1 MCNYA
6 SNEIKF
12 VAKDRFLLS
21 VLRRRIKR
29 LVDNPLRNSVRNFVA
44 DCGYTLNAATRF
56 TDSRDH
62 FSYCDS
68 DISKDGSEFY
78 FGFGTE
84 SAWTPNVDAL
94 QKVLQERYYGRV
106 ELVYVSEESSC
117 GIYEKNDE
125 DERFF
130 RDNYKLDYSYNDEAD
145 TVYFRD
151 RDSLIEKIQ
160 SIFTDIVIDAEETIN
175 SLETKIDNLYS
186 PKDENFYIT
195 IKKCLLLAA

>member
-29 LVDNPLRNSVRNFVA
+29 LVENPMRNSVRNFVV

-62 FSYCDS
+62 FSYCDN
-68 DISKDGSEFY
+68 DINRDGNEFY

-84 SAWTPNVDAL
+84 SAWTPNIDVL
-94 QKVLQERYYGRV
+94 QKVLEERYYGRV
-106 ELVYVSEESSC
+106 KLVYVSEECGC

-125 DERFF
+125 EEKFF
-130 RDNYKLDYSYNDEAD
+130 KDNYKLDYSYNNEAD
-145 TVYFRD
+145 TIYFRD
-151 RDSLIEKIQ
+151 KDSLLGKVK
-160 SIFTDIVIDAEETIN
+160 SLFTELVIDAEDTLN
-175 SLETKIDNLYS
+175 SLENKIEGIYAS
-186 PKDENFYIT
+186 KDENFYIS
-195 IKKCLLLAA
+195 IKKCQLLAA